1 MNLELL
7 LSFLGKLEKLKCI
20 PRHSWTSRGRQESV
34 AEHSWRLAAIVYLLK
49 DELKGY
55 DIEKMLAMALFHDL
69 SEVKHGD
76 IPGFDKTDADVKNEK
91 KALADISTEYAQ
103 LGIGEI
109 INTIEDF
116 DDQLSKEAR
125 IVKAL
130 DKLEAVIQHNEADIK
145 TWIDREYDLN
155 LSYGFEECQIESILA
170 DFRKLVK
177 DKTVRK
183 INDHNVR
190 P

>member
-7 LSFLGKLEKLKCI
+7 LSFLGKLEKLKCM
-20 PRHSWTSRGRQESV
+20 PRHSWTSSGRQESV
-34 AEHSWRLAAIVYLLK
+34 AEHSWRLAAIIYLLK

-69 SEVKHGD
+69 SEIKHGD

-91 KALADISTEYAQ
+91 KALADISKEYNQ
-103 LGIGEI
+103 LGIGNI
-109 INTIEDF
+109 INTIDDF
-116 DDQLSKEAR
+116 DGQFSKEAQL
-125 IVKAL
+125 VKAL

-145 TWIDREYDLN
+145 TWIDREYGLN
-155 LSYGFEECQIESILA
+155 LSYGFEECQIENTIA

-177 DKTVRK
+177 EKTMEK
-183 INDHNVR
+183 IHNQNPR
-190 P
+190 I